1 MTSSLSPPPAPPPS
15 DSIQRN
21 LFLCPLVHIYAI
33 PPLRSLKGY
42 SITSWTPLTDPTSPS
57 SAPIRTRLRV
67 LETAVSVS
75 VSDNL
80 DPGDKGAEQEKQQI
94 TTTILLE
101 DPATNELFAAAPYA
115 DPAVV
120 EPVLDSARFFALRVV
135 GEGGRK
141 AVLGIGFEERS
152 EAIDFGIA
160 LQEVRKVQGMMEH
173 GRLDKKQRNGGGG
186 SSRTRAEDEVQ
197 AEEKRDFSLKEGEM
211 IKIDV
216 GGLGRR
222 KGGGG
227 NDEAKGTGSGEG
239 ALFSI
244 KPPPQA
250 ETRGTTIPLIPPP
263 PNAQE
268 VRAEKRRSRQGIVPD
283 KGSAAELGFDDGEFG
298 EFQ

>member
-1 MTSSLSPPPAPPPS
+1 M
-15 DSIQRN
+15 
-21 LFLCPLVHIYAI
+21 
-33 PPLRSLKGY
+33 
-42 SITSWTPLTDPTSPS
+42 
-57 SAPIRTRLRV
+57 
-67 LETAVSVS
+67 LETAVPDPSATKD
-75 VSDNL
+75 DNE
-80 DPGDKGAEQEKQQI
+80 GEEEKQRI
-94 TTTILLE
+94 STSILLE
-101 DPATNELFAAAPYA
+101 DPATNELFAAAPYT

-160 LQEVRKVQGMMEH
+160 LQEVRKVQGLEDGGLDNKQGKGGPGAS
-173 GRLDKKQRNGGGG
+173 GRRV
-186 SSRTRAEDEVQ
+186 EDE
-197 AEEKRDFSLKEGEM
+197 EWTKRDFSLKEGEM
-211 IKIDV
+211 IKVDV

-227 NDEAKGTGSGEG
+227 GNGEAKGTGSGEG

-250 ETRGTTIPLIPPP
+250 GASGTTIPLISPP

-268 VRAEKRRSRQGIVPD
+268 IRAEKRRSRQGMVPE

>member
-1 MTSSLSPPPAPPPS
+1 MASSLSPPPP

-42 SITSWTPLTDPTSPS
+42 TTTSWTPLTDPTSPS
-57 SAPIRTRLRV
+57 SAPVRTRLRV
-67 LETAVSVS
+67 LETAVS
-75 VSDNL
+75 
-80 DPGDKGAEQEKQQI
+80 DPGAKKDEGGEEEEKQRI
-94 TTTILLE
+94 STSVLLE
-101 DPATNELFAAAPYA
+101 DPATNELFAAAPYT

-160 LQEVRKVQGMMEH
+160 LQEVRKVQGMVE
-173 GRLDKKQRNGGGG
+173 GRLDDKQVKGAAGA
-186 SSRTRAEDEVQ
+186 SRTRAEDGARGEWKG
-197 AEEKRDFSLKEGEM
+197 EEGQRKTRDFSLKEGEM
-211 IKIDV
+211 IKVDV

-222 KGGGG
+222 KGGGEK
-227 NDEAKGTGSGEG
+227 DEAKGTGSEDR
-239 ALFSI
+239 ALFAI

-250 ETRGTTIPLIPPP
+250 GASGTTIPLIPPP

-268 VRAEKRRSRQGIVPD
+268 VRAEKRRSRQGIVPE